1 MLDSISGLA
10 LKLTCVHS
18 PYLIHT
24 SPLPY
29 FGYSRQSLLLE
40 HRKRDRLLCYVL
52 AAIMGPALVPTLQHP
67 DQQKPSVL
75 MALPVSPT
83 RCSSDALHSAVQF
96 NAIIV
101 IDSARFHCTAFY
113 KQGDVQI
120 T

>member
-1 MLDSISGLA
+1 MHLSLSF
-10 LKLTCVHS
+10 S
-18 PYLIHT
+18 
-24 SPLPY
+24 Y
-29 FGYSRQSLLLE
+29 FRQYLLLE